1 MHSLLLALYSAFMW
15 LAQPVLRAK
24 LARRAQAEPAYGHHL
39 AERFGYYTQ
48 AAHWKA
54 VLAADANA
62 MQNTHANDAQA
73 REVNELQATQVSK
86 SQDAQV
92 NAPLAVQ
99 VNEPLAEQVNKLLAV
114 RASQG
119 TPVVWL
125 HAVSLGETRAAAIL
139 LAQLRSQLPRMR
151 LLLTH
156 STATGRAE
164 GAKLLQPG
172 DTQAWLPW
180 DTLGATRRF
189 LAHFRPHIGIL
200 METEVWPSLC
210 AQAQRAGVPLVLANA
225 RLSVKSLQA
234 AQRVAWLARPAYTS
248 LSQVWAQ
255 TDADAQRLAAIGAQ
269 HISVQGNLKYDIALD
284 AAQLA
289 LGRTWRQAAQRPVI
303 MLASSREGEEALF
316 LQAISALQ
324 AAEPAQAAMQN
335 IAHNNLTNSVQWL
348 IVPRHPQRF
357 DEVAA
362 LITQAGFSL
371 SRRSQWGLDKV
382 ANNNVANSS
391 VNHTRSNTDSSIGIL
406 DKNDARLPSA
416 PAAAQIWLGDS
427 LGEMA
432 LYYSLSHSALL
443 GGSFAPLGGQNLIE
457 GIAAGCPI
465 VVGPHTFNFADAA
478 ASAVEQGAAAR
489 VADMPSGLQA
499 ALQLTND
506 APQHT
511 AMQQAGQHWLATSR
525 GAAQRMAAA
534 VVQVLG

>member
-24 LARRAQAEPAYGHHL
+24 LARRAMAEPAYGQHM
-39 AERFGYYTQ
+39 AERFGYYAQ
-48 AAHWKA
+48 AADGHA
-54 VLAADANA
+54 VAAARAN
-62 MQNTHANDAQA
+62 Q
-73 REVNELQATQVSK
+73 S
-86 SQDAQV
+86 
-92 NAPLAVQ
+92 
-99 VNEPLAEQVNKLLAV
+99 
-114 RASQG
+114 

-125 HAVSLGETRAAAIL
+125 HAVSLGETRAATIL
-139 LAQLRSQLPRMR
+139 LASLRSQLPGMR

-172 DTQAWLPW
+172 DKQAWLPW
-180 DTLGATRRF
+180 DTLGATQRF

-225 RLSVKSLQA
+225 RLSSKSLQA
-234 AQRVAWLARPAYTS
+234 AQRVAWLARPAYAS
-248 LSQVWAQ
+248 LAKVWAQ
-255 TDADAQRLAAIGAQ
+255 TDADAQRLAAIGAR
-269 HISVQGNLKYDIALD
+269 HITVQGNLKYDIALD
-284 AAQLA
+284 AAQCA

-324 AAEPAQAAMQN
+324 AVEPAQAAMQN
-335 IAHNNLTNSVQWL
+335 IARDRLTHSVQWL

-362 LITQAGFSL
+362 LIAQAGFSL
-371 SRRSQWGLDKV
+371 SRRSQWGMGTV
-382 ANNNVANSS
+382 ASNAANSS
-391 VNHTRSNTDSSIGIL
+391 VNSSINSSVNSSAKHARNNTDSSTEIANERAAGL
-406 DKNDARLPSA
+406 RSA

-465 VVGPHTFNFADAA
+465 TLGPHTFNFADAA
-478 ASAVEQGAAAR
+478 ASAVEQGAAVRA
-489 VADMPSGLQA
+489 ADMPSALQA
-499 ALQLTND
+499 ALQLTID
-506 APQHT
+506 APQRA